1 MPRSATSFPP
11 QAGRTAMHDPFEDFG
26 LSEERLARFRPDG
39 EYDLSTD
46 NAREALRRM
55 GRARS
60 PGEDHQ
66 PAPVNYTPPSTDEG
80 IFAIIRRLVAK
91 Q

>member
-1 MPRSATSFPP
+1 MA
-11 QAGRTAMHDPFEDFG
+11 DPFKDFCFPK
-26 LSEERLARFRPDG
+26 ERWPRFKSG
-39 EYDLSTD
+39 EEYDLSTD

-60 PGEDHQ
+60 PGEDRQ
-66 PAPVNYTPPSTDEG
+66 PTPVNYTPPSTDEG